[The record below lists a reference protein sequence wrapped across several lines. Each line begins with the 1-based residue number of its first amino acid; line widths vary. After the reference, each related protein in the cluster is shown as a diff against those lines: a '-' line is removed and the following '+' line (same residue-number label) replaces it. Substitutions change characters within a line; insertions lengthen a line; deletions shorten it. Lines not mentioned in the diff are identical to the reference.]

1 MAKLKG
7 EIDIITRQA
16 EASVARLQ
24 RKIQTLNAKIK
35 VVQDEKIDPEI
46 KADKIKRLNKQLN
59 NTKVELKAI
68 NKIKVDIAL
77 GKNIEKARAQIARI
91 NFEIAKVR
99 RAGDITPEYRE
110 SRLNSLNRQLKLANA
125 GLDELQGKKITLPNI
140 GRGRRAINGL
150 KGGVSNLLGMVGG
163 LPTVLLGVAGA
174 LGAFAVGAGNA
185 NKEIDKLTVGIDKVV
200 QHNNILNRGMKT
212 TSKEMVK
219 GLQDVSK
226 GMLGPIE
233 SQKFLNK
240 ALQLGIVESQ
250 EQLEQLT
257 QNALIL
263 GQKMGLSLEQSLEL
277 LTEGVAK
284 GSIEILD
291 NAGIVITAAEAYDLY
306 AAKLGITANQLTE
319 VQRKE
324 ARRQAAIDEINKQ
337 AGILGGETA
346 LIVDESARL
355 TAEWQR
361 FMVLIGEAVDGPM
374 AKATSW
380 ATNFVGKLADGAAAW
395 QDITNNASTIVT
407 AIAGT
412 DLGLEGVDTGVERR
426 VLEMDLTSL
435 DEAINKNKEWLE
447 LNKDNARVSFEY
459 NTIIEETKQLE
470 AERVALNERLA
481 GLQESQR
488 IDPNVNNALA
498 KAVELQQQQAAA
510 ADLQSKEAKER
521 IELFKTLSQLEKQ
534 GFLSRES
541 FVEQLHNKEQSL
553 ADLRIFTEQSVQSAK
568 VQNHIN
574 ELNRLDEVANKQAEV
589 AQLELSLDNKRAAAQ
604 ANFEKRRSQ
613 FYANESK
620 RIAQAREEG
629 LKGLVSGLGGQL
641 GGELGDLFGG
651 DQKQEGVSRKIAENA
666 RRLAA
671 VAREGVNSES
681 AQLLKDEGFWDKIF
695 GAETDPAVIQAKAQ
709 ALGNDFRAMMDMGL
723 IDVEA
728 AADLIVN
735 QLTGGSDEQAFQ
747 DAVMAELQT
756 RGLSP
761 ELLDKAFNITKQEFG
776 EKLDVSMVG
785 ENEQER
791 IKELNLE
798 IQKLGEQGSMSLN
811 EIGKAT
817 KDLEQ
822 PMDQHTEAVIELE
835 KHWDSILKKLG
846 VYQAGV
852 GGLGLGGGE
861 GAEGVQAPEAG
872 PPSPTTGITTPAAII
887 PTSDFAPQTPTTTGN
902 RAQTQAGGGGQGVN
916 VTPGKVVI
924 NLDGQVIA
932 QATTPYIARSMA

>member
-1 MAKLKG
+1 MAKLRG

-35 VVQDEKIDPEI
+35 VVQDEKIDPKI
-46 KADKIKRLNKQLN
+46 KADKIKRLNKQLE

-91 NFEIAKVR
+91 NFEIAKVK

-140 GRGRRAINGL
+140 GRGQRAINGL
-150 KGGVSNLLGMVGG
+150 KGSFSNLLSTVGG

-174 LGAFAVGAGNA
+174 LGAFVVGAGNA
-185 NKEIDKLTVGIDKVV
+185 NKEIDKLTVGIDNVI

-212 TSKEMVK
+212 TSKEIVE

-226 GMLGPIE
+226 GMMGPIE

-284 GSIEILD
+284 GSIDILD

-346 LIVDESARL
+346 LIVDESTRL

-380 ATNFVGKLADGAAAW
+380 ATNFVGKLADGAEAW

-412 DLGLEGVDTGVERR
+412 DLGLEGVGAGTERR

-435 DEAINKNKEWLE
+435 DEAITKEKEFLAIAE
-447 LNKDNARVSFEY
+447 QMGATTVS
-459 NTIIEETKQLE
+459 IQDAQKRLLDLE

-498 KAVELQQQQAAA
+498 KAVELQQQQLAAGKQ
-510 ADLQSKEAKER
+510 QSKDAAER
-521 IELFKTLSQLEKQ
+521 IELFKTLSNLEKQ

-553 ADLRIFTEQSVQSAK
+553 ADLRIFTEQSLDNAK

-574 ELNRLDEVANKQAEV
+574 ELNRLDEVASKQAEV
-589 AQLELSLDNKRAAAQ
+589 AQLELSLDQKRATAQ

-629 LKGLVSGLGGQL
+629 LRARAEALGGRVSG
-641 GGELGDLFGG
+641 ELSDLFGRG
-651 DQKQEGVSRKIAENA
+651 KDEEPESMKVAENA

-671 VAREGVNSES
+671 IAAGDVSGEA
-681 AQLLKDEGFWDKIF
+681 AQLLKEGGFWGKIF

-709 ALGNDFRAMMDMGL
+709 ELGGNFRAMMDMGL
-723 IDVEA
+723 IDVES

-735 QLTGGSDEQAFQ
+735 QLTGDSDEQAFQ

-776 EKLDVSMVG
+776 EKLDMTMVG

-822 PMDQHTEAVIELE
+822 PMDAHELKILELKAHWEAIV
-835 KHWDSILKKLG
+835 KLAG
-846 VYQAGV
+846 AYSGIAGGV
-852 GGLGLGGGE
+852 GVVG
-861 GAEGVQAPEAG
+861 GVQGPPPPPEGG

-902 RAQTQAGGGGQGVN
+902 RAQAQAGGGGQGVN
-916 VTPGKVVI
+916 VSPGTTVI